1 MTEKRFE
8 EALKELERIVER
20 LEKGDLPL
28 EDALTLFEEGVKLS
42 RFCHKKL
49 DEAQKKV
56 EILLRE
62 EGGATVVQP
71 FEPEEEVGQ

>member
-1 MTEKRFE
+1 MAEKRFE
-8 EALKELERIVER
+8 EALKELESIVER